1 MIEMKKIFA
10 LTTALVLSSAA
21 SVGAQSHE
29 MSDPR
34 PTKNTVAL
42 AECMAFIVTSQEKD
56 VIDMDGQRKAG
67 MLLLNG
73 PFNFEAD
80 IDGLSEA
87 QRQNLVVE
95 KMTKQYEIK
104 EKKGL
109 NALEALHKTKCR
121 QELEKQMEANTQ

>member
-10 LTTALVLSSAA
+10 LIAVLALSSPVPVA
-21 SVGAQSHE
+21 AQSHG
-29 MSDPR
+29 MSDPQ
-34 PTKNTVAL
+34 PTKNTLAL

-56 VIDMDGQRKAG
+56 VIDMEPRRKAG

-104 EKKGL
+104 EKEGL
-109 NALEALHKTKCR
+109 NALEALHKTRCR
-121 QELEKQMEANTQ
+121 QELEKQMKANNQ